1 MLAGS
6 AITFISLRT
15 VEMIA
20 RFKIGRTSG
29 SCCRCPPSED
39 FTTSA
44 FGKTFKAFFA
54 LTVLVWLLYGTFA
67 LIENTYFNEMPSDA
81 LQDDDLHCA
90 YVPFKFAR
98 ITIILRKI

>member
-1 MLAGS
+1 
-6 AITFISLRT
+6 
-15 VEMIA
+15 MIA

-29 SCCRCPPSED
+29 SCCKCPPSED
-39 FTTSA
+39 FTASA

-67 LIENTYFNEMPSDA
+67 LIENTYFDEIPSDG
-81 LQDDDLHCA
+81 LQDDDNHCA
-90 YVPFKFAR
+90 YVPLKFAR

>member
-1 MLAGS
+1 
-6 AITFISLRT
+6 
-15 VEMIA
+15 MIA

-29 SCCRCPPSED
+29 SCCKCPPSED

-67 LIENTYFNEMPSDA
+67 LIENTYFNEIPSDA
-81 LQDDDLHCA
+81 HQDGEFKECA